1 MHAVKVALLFILALA
16 VMRLG
21 SWGVGWLMCRA
32 LRKIS
37 FWSSLASNLICLMVF
52 AGLLFWNLMPG
63 EGFDYAA
70 LAFGAVV
77 YTLCL
82 VMDVRWRPW
91 RPRGASPSTIP

>member
-1 MHAVKVALLFILALA
+1 MHAVKVALLLVLTLA
-16 VMRLG
+16 VMRSG
-21 SWGVGWLMCRA
+21 SWIVGWLMCRA
-32 LRKIS
+32 LRKTS
-37 FWSSLASNLICLMVF
+37 FWSSLASNLICLTVF

-82 VMDVRWRPW
+82 VMDLRWRPW
-91 RPRGASPSTIP
+91 PSPGASPSMIP